1 MSILRRQNVRNVNIN
16 AVIRMAHNE
25 EIRRDIQRFLKTC
38 QTRRDIQ
45 RNMQKNAKTAN
56 QNHQIRR
63 DIQRILIQISESD
76 ETFSIFLN
84 RQKHQEEDEDVDLA
98 FFCLEF
104 MLRITRI

>member
-1 MSILRRQNVRNVNIN
+1 MET
-16 AVIRMAHNE
+16 NE
-25 EIRRDIQRFLKTC
+25 EIIRDIQRFLKTG

-45 RNMQKNAKTAN
+45 RHLQTTAKTAN

-63 DIQRILIQISESD
+63 DIQRILIQISELD
-76 ETFSIFLN
+76 ETFSDFLN

-104 MLRITRI
+104 MLRIG